1 MLWRPVVGNPSLIRL
16 GKGSPLSGTDPDRFS
31 QVSSHYEFLATT
43 IRMTADTVHI
53 AVAKWRLLQVNWRD
67 SLVPSTDVDI

>member
-1 MLWRPVVGNPSLIRL
+1 L

-53 AVAKWRLLQVNWRD
+53 AVAKMAPFASELARLASALHRC
-67 SLVPSTDVDI
+67 